1 MGKQLGGGQFEICL
15 LKTPRERKFYYMVG
29 TALGS
34 PLARWPRRAPQAA
47 TLRNAWVRSC
57 RSKGCGNSFAP
68 GQKRH

>member
-34 PLARWPRRAPQAA
+34 PLARFGLAGHPRQPR
-47 TLRNAWVRSC
+47 
-57 RSKGCGNSFAP
+57 
-68 GQKRH
+68 